1 MTDIHSIAHRKNL
14 GYNRAAP
21 DKNGVGLGSPLEFAA
36 QAATEMDAAFFMA
49 PVMAVL
55 MGGAQAPAGF
65 APRVPRSSYLSALPP
80 NWEVG
85 RQGFNGTLEAN
96 MASTINSAI
105 APVLTVVDGTPT
117 TTSHEVARNFGKQH
131 NEVVKRIRS
140 LAQEVGSMGI
150 GFFTETP
157 YTDPQNGQTY
167 PAYRLT
173 RDGFTLLAMGFTGKK
188 ALAFK
193 LAYIKAFN
201 DMEASLNSQQR
212 ITTEAPYSVLP
223 GQKLSAENAAELRI
237 MVQKAAE
244 RLPKEKQG
252 GFCIKAW
259 SKLKSHFGVGYRDI
273 PESQFSDAVSI
284 LGRHIIECVGTTAGP
299 EGSWLLQ
306 LDSDGR
312 KTMTQL
318 GWDDCIVKWD
328 DLPKLIAATDNML
341 APQLVA
347 DIAAAATSRMAQT
360 LRLH

>member
-1 MTDIHSIAHRKNL
+1 MQNSVAVHIA
-14 GYNRAAP
+14 
-21 DKNGVGLGSPLEFAA
+21 V
-36 QAATEMDAAFFMA
+36 
-49 PVMAVL
+49 
-55 MGGAQAPAGF
+55 
-65 APRVPRSSYLSALPP
+65 
-80 NWEVG
+80 
-85 RQGFNGTLEAN
+85 
-96 MASTINSAI
+96 I
-105 APVLTVVDGTPT
+105 DGQPT
-117 TTSHEVARNFGKQH
+117 TTTKDIAEVYGKRHDNVLTIVRQRMNDAGEWGLLNFKEASIEVNQPNGGTTTHPVIRMTKKGFHFVVGK
-131 NEVVKRIRS
+131 
-140 LAQEVGSMGI
+140 
-150 GFFTETP
+150 
-157 YTDPQNGQTY
+157 
-167 PAYRLT
+167 
-173 RDGFTLLAMGFTGKK
+173 FTGAK
-188 ALAFK
+188 AVKHQIAF
-193 LAYIKAFN
+193 ADAFEQ
-201 DMEASLNSQQR
+201 MEAELQSQQR
-212 ITTEAPYSVLP
+212 ITTEAPYAVLP

-244 RLPKEKQG
+244 RLPKDKQG
-252 GFCIKAW
+252 AFCIKAW

-284 LGRHIIECVGTTAGP
+284 IGRHIIECVGTTAGP

>member
-1 MTDIHSIAHRKNL
+1 MRTIAHRKNL

-21 DKNGVGLGSPLEFAA
+21 DKNGVRLGSLLEFAA
-36 QAATEMDAAFFMA
+36 QAATAMDAAFSCA
-49 PVMAVL
+49 PSY
-55 MGGAQAPAGF
+55 GGADGRAQALPVF

-96 MASTINSAI
+96 MANTTNSAI
-105 APVLTVVDGTPT
+105 APVLTVIDGTPT
-117 TTSHEVARNFGKQH
+117 TTSNEVAHHFGKRHERVLDAARTLIADLPESSRH
-131 NEVVKRIRS
+131 NFV
-140 LAQEVGSMGI
+140 LAE
-150 GFFTETP
+150 
-157 YTDPQNGQTY
+157 YTDEQGKSR

-201 DMEASLNSQQR
+201 DMEAELHSQQR
-212 ITTEAPYSVLP
+212 ITTEAPYAVLP

-244 RLPKEKQG
+244 RLPKDKQG
-252 GFCIKAW
+252 AFCIKAW

-284 LGRHIIECVGTTAGP
+284 IGRHIIECVGTTAGP

>member
-1 MTDIHSIAHRKNL
+1 MSTIAHRKNL
-14 GYNRAAP
+14 GYNRPAP
-21 DKNGVGLGSPLEFAA
+21 DKNGAGLGSLNDQRQWPQLAELRLFYAL
-36 QAATEMDAAFFMA
+36 QHHF
-49 PVMAVL
+49 L
-55 MGGAQAPAGF
+55 
-65 APRVPRSSYLSALPP
+65 VPRAGELKSSQVKAPLVACLPTP
-80 NWEVG
+80 PRG
-85 RQGFNGTLEAN
+85 ATRLGSGGTDSPSDQSENAMQN
-96 MASTINSAI
+96 AI
-105 APVLTVVDGTPT
+105 TVHIAVIDGQPT
-117 TTSHEVARNFGKQH
+117 TTTQDIAQVYGKDHRKVLAVVRQRMEEAGEWGTANFSH
-131 NEVVKRIRS
+131 
-140 LAQEVGSMGI
+140 
-150 GFFTETP
+150 TT
-157 YTDPQNGQTY
+157 YTNQQNGQTY
-167 PAYRLT
+167 PVIRMT
-173 RDGFTLLAMGFTGKK
+173 KKGFHFVVGKFTGAK
-188 ALAFK
+188 AVKHQIAF
-193 LAYIKAFN
+193 ADAFEQ
-201 DMEASLNSQQR
+201 MEAELQSQQR

-244 RLPKEKQG
+244 RLPKDKQG
-252 GFCIKAW
+252 AFCVKAW

-347 DIAAAATSRMAQT
+347 DIAAAAASRMAQT